1 MYRSMIQIV
10 NMMVKWKTLK
20 DLPFG
25 VFCEKAVVYLY
36 PNPIFI
42 NNSITLY

>member
-1 MYRSMIQIV
+1 MIQIV
-10 NMMVKWKTLK
+10 NIMMVKWKMLK

-25 VFCEKAVVYLY
+25 VFWEKAVVYLY

-42 NNSITLY
+42 NNNITLY